1 MTKILLVVAA
11 VATALLGLFW
21 AGYAKLRHQERFDAD
36 GNDLEIDRDIAEY
49 QAQKEAA
56 AHGKAD

>member
-11 VATALLGLFW
+11 VVTALFGLFW

-49 QAQKEAA
+49 QAQREAA
-56 AHGKAD
+56 ANGKAD